1 MKTENVKLKINGRRA
16 FPAREILS
24 ILFLAIFTASLLYG
38 CANPSLSLQ
47 KQPDGQISET
57 RLLLDT
63 FCTITIYSDAD
74 PGLLDE
80 AFELCAEY
88 EALLSITVEGS
99 DVWRV
104 NHAGGEP
111 VTVDPRTIELIQE
124 GLEFGGISS
133 GMFDITIGRLSR
145 LWDFGAA
152 YREDL
157 TLEPTI
163 PAEAELEA
171 ARVTVDYRK
180 VSIDGDTVQ
189 LADPGAWLD
198 LGAIAKGYIADKIAG
213 FLTER
218 GVTAA
223 LIDLGGDIVTLGSK
237 QDGSPWRIAVREPF
251 GEMDDYLGVIEIPGE
266 IHAEMPG
273 GTPAELLGETSTE
286 ILGGTPAEI
295 PGVSVIS
302 SGVYERQF
310 EKDGVLYHHILDP
323 NTGMPVKSNVISATV
338 LTENAVAGEGL
349 STTMVLLGSSKIQEL
364 LYKFPG
370 FIGAVLVLDS
380 GEVLELGDV
389 RFIG

>member
-1 MKTENVKLKINGRRA
+1 MKTENRKLKMDGRRA
-16 FPAREILS
+16 LPAREILS
-24 ILFLAIFTASLLYG
+24 IVFLTIFIVSLLCG
-38 CANPSLSLQ
+38 CSNPSMSVQNRLGEQ
-47 KQPDGQISET
+47 VSET

-63 FCTITIYSDAD
+63 FCTITIYGAAD

-88 EALLSITVEGS
+88 EALLSITAEGG

-111 VTVDPRTIELIQE
+111 VTVDPRTIELIKE
-124 GLEFGGISS
+124 GLEFGVISS

-152 YREDL
+152 DGDDL
-157 TLEPTI
+157 SLEPTI

-171 ARVTVDYRK
+171 ARVTVDYRQ

-189 LADPGAWLD
+189 LANSDAWLD

-213 FLTER
+213 FLTEH
-218 GVTAA
+218 GVTMA
-223 LIDLGGDIVTLGSK
+223 LIDLGGDIMTVGNK

-251 GEMDDYLGVIEIPGE
+251 GEMDEYLGVIEISAEIPGV
-266 IHAEMPG
+266 MPG
-273 GTPAELLGETSTE
+273 
-286 ILGGTPAEI
+286 EI
-295 PGVSVIS
+295 PGVSVTS

-323 NTGMPVKSNVISATV
+323 NTGMPVKSDVISATV
-338 LTENAVAGEGL
+338 LAENAVTGEGL
-349 STTMVLLGSSKIQEL
+349 STTMVLLGSSEIQGL
-364 LYKFPG
+364 LYKYPG

-389 RFIG
+389 RLTG

>member
-1 MKTENVKLKINGRRA
+1 MDRRRA

-24 ILFLAIFTASLLYG
+24 ILFLVIFTATLLCG
-38 CANPSLSLQ
+38 CADPFISGQN
-47 KQPDGQISET
+47 QPGEQVSET

-63 FCTITIYSDAD
+63 FCTIIIYGAAD

-80 AFELCAEY
+80 AFKLCAEY
-88 EALLSITVEGS
+88 EALLSITAEGS

-111 VTVDPRTIELIQE
+111 VTVDPRTIELIKE
-124 GLEFGGISS
+124 GLEFGEISG

-145 LWDFGAA
+145 LWDFGKTG
-152 YREDL
+152 ENIL
-157 TLEPTI
+157 SSEPVI
-163 PAEAELEA
+163 PEEAELEA
-171 ARVTVDYRK
+171 ARLTVDYRQ

-189 LADPGAWLD
+189 LADPDAWID

-213 FLTER
+213 FLVER

-223 LIDLGGDIVTLGSK
+223 LIGLGGDVLVFGSK
-237 QDGSPWRIAVREPF
+237 QDGTPWRIGVREPF
-251 GEMDDYLGVIEIPGE
+251 GEMEDYLGVIEIPGD
-266 IHAEMPG
+266 ISG
-273 GTPAELLGETSTE
+273 D
-286 ILGGTPAEI
+286 TPAEI
-295 PGVSVIS
+295 SNVSIIG

-310 EKDGVLYHHILDP
+310 EKDGVFYHHILDP
-323 NTGMPVKSNVISATV
+323 NTGMPVKSDVISATV
-338 LTENAVAGEGL
+338 LTENAVTGEGL
-349 STTMVLLGSSKIQEL
+349 STTMILLGSHNIQEL

-389 RFIG
+389 RFID